1 MTSFSTPRPQ
11 LVGAVFSNRESAAAA
26 AVELRRAGFTD
37 EELATAEWLE
47 GRYAIASHAET
58 KMGHGLWIGAVVG
71 TVLGGLL
78 GAVLTQLFWP
88 GVALLTALI
97 IGGSFL
103 GVIGTVLGAYFGLI
117 RHRPQLWDEEDWAH
131 LEVEEGQVLMVLD
144 AEQQPEVVREIFD
157 RHGGRRV
164 EPVHPD

>member
-1 MTSFSTPRPQ
+1 MTSRERPQ
-11 LVGAVFSNRESAAAA
+11 LVGAVFSNRESAADAA
-26 AVELRRAGFTD
+26 AELRRAGFAD

-47 GRYAIASHAET
+47 GRYAIASHAQT
-58 KMGHGLWIGAVVG
+58 KMGRSVWIGALVG
-71 TVLGGLL
+71 TVLGALL
-78 GAVLTQLFWP
+78 GATATRMFWP
-88 GVALLTALI
+88 EVSIVTALI
-97 IGGSFL
+97 IGGSFA
-103 GVIGTVLGAYFGLI
+103 GVTGSVLGAYLGLI

-144 AEQQPEVVREIFD
+144 AEQQPDVVRRIFD